1 MVERVDTFQRR
12 HRRAG
17 FPLAVLYKF
26 FDDQGS
32 YLAALITYY
41 GFLSIF
47 PLLLLVTSVLG
58 FVLRGDPH
66 LQQSI
71 LKSAVGQFP
80 VVGGDLATGRLTGST
95 IGVVV
100 GIIGSLYGGLGVAQA
115 GQNAMNVAWSVPRN
129 SRPNP
134 IKARGRSLLL
144 LGTVGLGVLGT
155 TVVAAIGTTAKAFG
169 AGLGPTAQALVIA
182 GAVVLNIGV
191 FWVAFHIATAADVSW
206 RNLLPGAVIG
216 GVGWQVLQTVGTTY
230 VHHVQRTA
238 AVTRGGAA
246 SSTTNDTFALVLGLI
261 AFIYIGAVITV
272 LAVEVNVVRARKLF
286 PRALLTPFTDDV
298 ELTAGDER
306 AYRDSAKAQRNKG
319 FEEVTVRFGRHRAPG
334 VPDVPE
340 SREDPRDPAAP

>member
-1 MVERVDTFQRR
+1 MTSVVDRVDTFQRR
-12 HRRAG
+12 HRRVG

-66 LQQSI
+66 LQHSI
-71 LKSAVGQFP
+71 LHSAVGQFP

-100 GIIGSLYGGLGVAQA
+100 GILGSLYGGLGVAQA
-115 GQNAMNVAWSVPRN
+115 GQNAMNVAWAVPRN

-134 IKARGRSLLL
+134 LKARGRSLLL

-169 AGLGPTAQALVIA
+169 TGLGPISQTLVLL
-182 GAVVLNIGV
+182 GSVVLNIGV
-191 FWVAFHIATAADVSW
+191 YWVAFHIATAADVSW
-206 RNLLPGAVIG
+206 RSLLPGAVIG

-238 AVTRGGAA
+238 SVAKGAAAA

-261 AFIYIGAVITV
+261 GFLYLGAVVTV
-272 LAVEVNVVRARKLF
+272 FAVEVNVVRAKVLF
-286 PRALLTPFTDDV
+286 PRALLTPFTDNV
-298 ELTAGDER
+298 ELTPGDER
-306 AYRDSAKAQRNKG
+306 SYRDAAKAQRNKG
-319 FEEVTVRFGRHRAPG
+319 FERVIVRFRRGR
-334 VPDVPE
+334 
-340 SREDPRDPAAP
+340 